1 MMSSRRVAASVLVLS
16 LFCLAASEADPDDN
30 RFTGYANGSLITVA
44 HTSFT
49 QAGAVVAGGSAE
61 PVPESVVCGLTGQE
75 VAGAMGP
82 RSVSRLCLPAAGG
95 QEPVPVVVSASDVSS
110 LLVGGSGLVRQPPG
124 ERVVVTRDLIVHTDP
139 SPRTLATTV
148 AGVPVNVTATPVSYT
163 WHWGDGTSLTTTDPG
178 AAYPHH
184 TVVHRYR
191 RCAQGVVVAL
201 TTSWRATYS
210 VAGGQPQPVDG
221 TITTTET
228 STPFDLVRLAS
239 VLTDDAEHAQ
249 GH

>member
-1 MMSSRRVAASVLVLS
+1 MYSADGAGNEVVLTSQIQYSQEPVRHS
-16 LFCLAASEADPDDN
+16 L
-30 RFTGYANGSLITVA
+30 
-44 HTSFT
+44 
-49 QAGAVVAGGSAE
+49 E

-191 RCAQGVVVAL
+191 RCAQGVVVTL

-210 VAGGQPQPVDG
+210 VAGDQPQPVDG